1 MPETTHQPSGNFPH
15 PATIHH
21 IDLNGTADRL
31 VAGLPGSGRNS
42 ENVARES
49 GVSLVLMALAEG
61 DTLDEHAAPGVVT
74 VQVLRG
80 SVRLES
86 GDSMQRLEPGHLVMF
101 QPAIAHRHIAET
113 QAVVLLTVT
122 GGAD

>member
-1 MPETTHQPSGNFPH
+1 MPETSHQPSGNYPH
-15 PATIHH
+15 PASVHH
-21 IDLNGTADRL
+21 VDLNTTADRL
-31 VAGLPGSGRNS
+31 LAGLAESGRNS

-86 GDSMQRLEPGHLVMF
+86 GDSAQSLTPGHLVML
-101 QPAIAHRHIAET
+101 QPAVAHRHIAES

>member
-1 MPETTHQPSGNFPH
+1 MPETTHQPRGNYPQS
-15 PATIHH
+15 ASVHH
-21 IDLNGTADRL
+21 IDLNATADRL
-31 VAGLPGSGRNS
+31 LAELPGSARKS

-49 GVSLVLMALAEG
+49 GVSLVLMALAKG

-86 GDSMQRLEPGHLVMF
+86 GDSTQPLEPGHLVMF
-101 QPAIAHRHIAET
+101 QPSVAHRHIAET